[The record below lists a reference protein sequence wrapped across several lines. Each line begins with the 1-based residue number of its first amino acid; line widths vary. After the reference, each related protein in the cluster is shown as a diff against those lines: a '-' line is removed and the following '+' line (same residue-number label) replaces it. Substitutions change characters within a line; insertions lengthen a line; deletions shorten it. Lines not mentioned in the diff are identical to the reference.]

1 MIRRLKLTYA
11 LYNFFHKKELIHNIA
26 GYKKLGIHKK
36 YYSPVSSLDFK
47 HLPQNESVINL
58 EKLHATNIYKQ
69 VDLNTKISIENYSK
83 TGYIVLKKFL
93 SEEKVVQI
101 NTEIDKLLE
110 QKKVKFKYRNKI
122 MFAIH
127 KSQVLKETG
136 TDKDLTELLNV
147 LLDGKVKLFQ
157 SINFLAGSEQESH
170 SDSIHMTTYPL
181 GGLLGVW
188 IALEDIDETNGALH
202 YYPGSHIL
210 PYYLNEEYDNVG
222 STFLIGDKD
231 YSAYES
237 MLQEKIRSLGLQ
249 KEIFRAKKGDLL
261 IWHANLMHG
270 GEAHTDKS
278 KSRKSMVLHYF
289 KEGSVCYH
297 ELTQRPA
304 LIRQKT

>member
-1 MIRRLKLTYA
+1 MIRRLKLTYT
-11 LYNFFHKKELIHNIA
+11 LYNFFHKKELKHNIPN
-26 GYKKLGIHKK
+26 YRKLGLTKK
-36 YYSPVSSLDFK
+36 YYSHVSSLDFK
-47 HLPQNESVINL
+47 HLPQNESVVNL

-69 VDLNTKISIENYSK
+69 VDLNTKTNIENYSK
-83 TGYIVLKKFL
+83 TGYIVLKNFL
-93 SEEKVVQI
+93 SGEKVEQI
-101 NTEIDKLLE
+101 NTEIDDLLE

-127 KSQVLKETG
+127 KSKLLKETG
-136 TDKDLTELLNV
+136 TDKDLTEFLNV
-147 LLDGKVKLFQ
+147 LLDGKAKLFQ
-157 SINFLAGSEQESH
+157 SINFLSGSEQETH

-222 STFLIGDKD
+222 SKFMIGDKD
-231 YSAYES
+231 YSAYER
-237 MLQEKIRSLGLQ
+237 MLQEKISTLGLQ
-249 KEIFRAKKGDLL
+249 KEVFRAKKGDLL

-278 KSRKSMVLHYF
+278 KSRKSMVFHYF
-289 KEGSVCYH
+289 KEGSICYH